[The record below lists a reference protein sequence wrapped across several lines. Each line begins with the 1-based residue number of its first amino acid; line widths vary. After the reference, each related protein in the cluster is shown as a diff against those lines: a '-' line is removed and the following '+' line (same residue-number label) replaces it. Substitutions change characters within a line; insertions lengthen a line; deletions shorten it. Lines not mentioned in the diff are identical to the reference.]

1 MKRLLCITLACA
13 LLCGVP
19 CAAEETAG
27 LTVSAPSAVLMHPSG
42 RVLYEKNAHEP
53 LPPASVTKVMTLLL
67 IMEALDEG
75 AIALDDMV
83 TGSAHAASMGGSQIW
98 LKEGEQLTVD
108 EMIKCI
114 VVASANDCAVAM
126 AEHIAGS
133 EEAFVERMN
142 TRAQELGMENTHFVN
157 CCGLDADGHLTT
169 AYDIAL
175 MSAELIKH
183 EKIFDYT
190 LIWQDTIRDGAFTLT
205 NTNRLIR
212 SYDGMT
218 GLKTGSTSVAGFC
231 LAGTARRDGLDLIA
245 VVMKADTSGA
255 RNADITAMLNYGFA
269 NFASVTPTPDQPLM
283 PIRISIG
290 HTGRGACRA
299 GRGTAHSY
307 RKEPSGRTRKK
318 HCHGRKPAR
327 PCGGRSAGGQYDGAC
342 RRRGFA
348 AGSHHRSTG
357 SPLPRSVG
365 HFQADA
371 SGHLH
376 ARIGH
381 ADRSVYKKQGFL

>member
-1 MKRLLCITLACA
+1 
-13 LLCGVP
+13 
-19 CAAEETAG
+19 
-27 LTVSAPSAVLMHPSG
+27 
-42 RVLYEKNAHEP
+42 
-53 LPPASVTKVMTLLL
+53 
-67 IMEALDEG
+67 
-75 AIALDDMV
+75 
-83 TGSAHAASMGGSQIW
+83 
-98 LKEGEQLTVD
+98 
-108 EMIKCI
+108 
-114 VVASANDCAVAM
+114 
-126 AEHIAGS
+126 
-133 EEAFVERMN
+133 MN

-283 PIRISIG
+283 PIPVELGTQAEVPVELGEVQPILIEKSRLGELEKSI
-290 HTGRGACRA
+290 AMEESLRA
-299 GRGTAHSY
+299 PVAAGQQVGSMTVL
-307 RKEPSGRTRKK
+307 
-318 HCHGRKPAR
+318 
-327 PCGGRSAGGQYDGAC
+327 AGGEVLQQVPIIAVQEVPFLGVWGIFRQMLQAIC
-342 RRRGFA
+342 MRG
-348 AGSHHRSTG
+348 
-357 SPLPRSVG
+357 
-365 HFQADA
+365 
-371 SGHLH
+371 
-376 ARIGH
+376 
-381 ADRSVYKKQGFL
+381 

>member
-142 TRAQELGMENTHFVN
+142 TRAQELGLENTHFVN

-283 PIRISIG
+283 PIPVELGTQAEVPVELGEVQPILIEKSRLGELEKSI
-290 HTGRGACRA
+290 AMEESLRA
-299 GRGTAHSY
+299 PVAAGQQVGSMTVL
-307 RKEPSGRTRKK
+307 
-318 HCHGRKPAR
+318 
-327 PCGGRSAGGQYDGAC
+327 AGGEVLQQVPIIAVQEVPFLGVWGIFRQMLQAIC
-342 RRRGFA
+342 MRG
-348 AGSHHRSTG
+348 
-357 SPLPRSVG
+357 
-365 HFQADA
+365 
-371 SGHLH
+371 
-376 ARIGH
+376 
-381 ADRSVYKKQGFL
+381 

>member
-1 MKRLLCITLACA
+1 MKRLICLVLACA
-13 LLCGVP
+13 LVCGGAP
-19 CAAEETAG
+19 CAAAEPAG

-42 RVLYEKNAHEP
+42 KVLFEKNAHDP
-53 LPPASVTKVMTLLL
+53 LAPASVTKVMTLLL
-67 IMEALDEG
+67 IMEALDSG

-133 EEAFVERMN
+133 EEVFVERMN
-142 TRAQELGMENTHFVN
+142 ARARELGMEDTHFVN

-175 MSAELIKH
+175 MSAELIRH

-190 LIWQDTIRDGAFTLT
+190 LIWQDTIRGGAFTLT

-218 GLKTGSTSVAGFC
+218 GLKTGSTSTAGFC
-231 LAGTARRDGLDLIA
+231 LAATASRDGLDLIA
-245 VVMKADTSGA
+245 VVMKAETSGA
-255 RNADITAMLNYGFA
+255 RSADITAMLNYGFA
-269 NFASVTPTPDQPLM
+269 GFASVTPTPDRPLM
-283 PIRISIG
+283 PIPVELG
-290 HTGRGACRA
+290 TQAEVPVELGAAQPILIEKSRLGGLEKNIVMEERLRA
-299 GRGTAHSY
+299 
-307 RKEPSGRTRKK
+307 PV
-318 HCHGRKPAR
+318 
-327 PCGGRSAGGQYDGAC
+327 
-342 RRRGFA
+342 A
-348 AGSHHRSTG
+348 AGQQVG
-357 SPLPRSVG
+357 SMTVL
-365 HFQADA
+365 ADGEVLQQTPIVA
-371 SGHLH
+371 
-376 ARIGH
+376 AQ
-381 ADRSVYKKQGFL
+381 DVPFLGVWGIFRQMLRQLCMRE